1 MPRPRR
7 ATKVDDLSAESP
19 GPRADAGDVR
29 AVGTFSLAWR
39 LLGNRF
45 QVRLAGA
52 SASSLSHLV
61 FMLGAMVPPSGT
73 LLICLAAG
81 ATTAATLAVC
91 LPTMLVSGLF
101 TRQVYREA
109 RTAHDIE
116 QGRRKTANA
125 RRANGGP
132 RRDRPRRPHRAGSA
146 KRRRPGGPG
155 QGRGRPGHR

>member
-19 GPRADAGDVR
+19 GPRADAADVR
-29 AVGTFSLAWR
+29 PVGTFSLAWR

-61 FMLGAMVPPSGT
+61 FMVGAMVPPFAA

-81 ATTAATLAVC
+81 ASTTVTLALC
-91 LPTMLVSGLF
+91 LPTMLVSGAF
-101 TRQVYREA
+101 TWHVYREA
-109 RTAHDIE
+109 RTAHHIE
-116 QGRRKTANA
+116 QGRRRAANA
-125 RRANGGP
+125 RRARGAAGRDKP
-132 RRDRPRRPHRAGSA
+132 RRPRRPGSP

-155 QGRGRPGHR
+155 QGHDGPRRH